1 MSGEAILNHPKGAG
15 VFPKVD
21 LIEPDGHGYLFA
33 AAVVDRRLPFAYFRE
48 SADKQHL
55 LLKLKQRVDALRAL
69 PGVRAATLYK
79 ALLIPP
85 GRGHFLKQRPAA
97 HIARYD
103 VAALVEAESSAAAK
117 AVNATSEWNALQSDM
132 RAVSKDV
139 YAVAASNVKRIGPV
153 DRTRDGVFLFN
164 YFFADRLE
172 QNLAVWEYTAG
183 WFEYETDLHNS
194 TVLCRSRSS
203 ARIIPSSITAAGI
216 RCGTSCRHCCSS
228 LRSAAT
234 CSPISRRTTPRPFR
248 SSIVWRER

>member
-1 MSGEAILNHPKGAG
+1 MASLPGGQIEDESGQNQASPLSIKPRG
-15 VFPKVD
+15 VAEM
-21 LIEPDGHGYLFA
+21 LA

-103 VAALVEAESSAAAK
+103 VAALVEAESPAAAK

-132 RAVSKDV
+132 HAASKDV
-139 YAVAASNVKRIGPV
+139 YAITASNVKRIGPV

-194 TVLCRSRSS
+194 TVLLPEPGERRDYTIINHCRWDSLWNILPALLLKPSFRSYVL
-203 ARIIPSSITAAGI
+203 AHFEANNTAAI
-216 RCGTSCRHCCSS
+216 
-228 LRSAAT
+228 
-234 CSPISRRTTPRPFR
+234 PILYRLA
-248 SSIVWRER
+248 